1 MLLSFFRQRFV
12 YKSNSKLKI
21 CASFSSRGFSELKG
35 KDLTR
40 ILKMKSDGQEWLKI
54 SNNHNLLSTIA
65 SQLLK
70 EEHFK
75 DLDQLVGK
83 VGLSKC
89 STGLQTTLLKSY
101 LEREDWNKAQ
111 DLYSVGFLSC
121 FVISFLF
128 IMFRI
133 VF

>member
-1 MLLSFFRQRFV
+1 M
-12 YKSNSKLKI
+12 KI

-111 DLYSVGFLSC
+111 DLYSVGF
-121 FVISFLF
+121 F
-128 IMFRI
+128 IMLCYDIFF
-133 VF
+133 VYNV